1 MNLLSGCKVTAK
13 RRHFK
18 IKSTF
23 FCIFS
28 HFLSGLEDFFCTFAP
43 TITES
48 KEEI

>member
-1 MNLLSGCKVTAK
+1 MILLIGVQSYCKSLIFQNK
-13 RRHFK
+13 MH
-18 IKSTF
+18 F

-28 HFLSGLEDFFCTFAP
+28 HFLSALEDFFCTFAP